1 MLKTFQLTQDE
12 EVNAFLETVTE
23 PQITITDNAIVVN
36 YQTTK
41 ADYSK
46 YFVNFLIDSTK
57 RNLFNE
63 VIRKVALDAEIEELK
78 ERTNYPEYD
87 ELVKKQKDANQTIKR
102 FEAKIK
108 ALEAW
113 QTSNS

>member
-1 MLKTFQLTQDE
+1 MIKTFQLTQDA
-12 EVNAFLETVTE
+12 EVNAFLETVIE

-41 ADYSK
+41 ADYKK
-46 YFVNFLIDSTK
+46 YFVNFLIDSTT
-57 RNLFNE
+57 RNKFNE
-63 VIRKVALDAEIEELK
+63 IIRKVALDAEIEEMK

-87 ELVKKQKDANQTIKR
+87 ELVKKQKEADLNIKR

-113 QTSNS
+113 QTSQS